1 MDTSGLAFPHCLP
14 PRRPWPQGPGFF
26 LAGES
31 STQVGKIR
39 FRHYSSELGTMASPS
54 VDPSDWLGAVETLP
68 K

>member
-1 MDTSGLAFPHCLP
+1 MDTSGLAFPHRLP

-31 STQVGKIR
+31 STQVGKIC
-39 FRHYSSELGTMASPS
+39 FRRYPSELGTKACPS
-54 VDPSDWLGAVETLP
+54 VDPSDRLGAVETLP